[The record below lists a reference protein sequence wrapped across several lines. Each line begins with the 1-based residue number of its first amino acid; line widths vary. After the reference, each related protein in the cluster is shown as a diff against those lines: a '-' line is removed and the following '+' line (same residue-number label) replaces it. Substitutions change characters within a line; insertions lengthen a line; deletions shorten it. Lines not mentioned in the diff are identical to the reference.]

1 MGVKSLPWIWKVVS
15 NAPFGWRLVFE
26 PRGGI
31 VLLRKNKNSFAFK
44 DLHHDDEK
52 PLHANDYNHVVRL
65 AKCCAVVQIRCLMN
79 RISNQN
85 TITEGLAIVY
95 QPPLAN

>member
-44 DLHHDDEK
+44 DLHDEK
-52 PLHANDYNHVVRL
+52 T
-65 AKCCAVVQIRCLMN
+65 QMI
-79 RISNQN
+79 
-85 TITEGLAIVY
+85 TIML
-95 QPPLAN
+95 